1 MNFFLLLDKV
11 TSLTELGNLFF
22 RKNQIDRAVESFKES
37 SELAKK
43 VYPGQLKAV
52 EILNNLASS
61 VLHQSLASSVPDQA
75 GKLNESLRYF
85 QEAKEILDNHTEVGG
100 DLTLTVLFNMGVC
113 YFKLDKFLLAFQS
126 MKDALDNLDM
136 TFISGVPYNSLC
148 KDMAAT
154 VLVLSVKNNVISQ
167 ISKFN
172 QSKQRKAVEI
182 DEKRL
187 LTKDTCPV
195 IVNNRYQLSLSCTSY
210 GEQDEVLKH
219 LEKAR
224 EIAKRFDYKCGR
236 MVLVLLLLSLNYGC
250 MGSFDKWRSYYKE
263 AKEMAK
269 NLPPQDNSIQPGE
282 LGMIEW
288 MKKE

>member
-1 MNFFLLLDKV
+1 M
-11 TSLTELGNLFF
+11 GNLFL
-22 RKNQIDRAVESFKES
+22 RKKQIDRAVESFKRS
-37 SELAKK
+37 LELAKK
-43 VYPGQLKAV
+43 VYPGQLQLV
-52 EILNNLASS
+52 GMLTNLASS
-61 VLHQSLASSVPDQA
+61 VLHQSLASSVPHQA
-75 GKLNESLRYF
+75 GKLNESLRYC
-85 QEAKEILDNHTEVGG
+85 QEAKEILDNHTEVGY
-100 DLTLTVLFNMGVC
+100 LTLAVLYIMGVC
-113 YFKLDKFLLAFQS
+113 YFKLDKFVLAFQS
-126 MKDALDNLDM
+126 LKDALDNLDM

-250 MGSFDKWRSYYKE
+250 MGSFDKWRSFYKE

-269 NLPPQDNSIQPGE
+269 NLPPEDNSIRPGE

-288 MKKE
+288 MKKER

>member
-1 MNFFLLLDKV
+1 M
-11 TSLTELGNLFF
+11 
-22 RKNQIDRAVESFKES
+22 RKNQIDKAVESFKRS
-37 SELAKK
+37 LELAKK
-43 VYPGQLKAV
+43 VYPGQPQLV
-52 EILNNLASS
+52 VMLTNLASA
-61 VLHQSLASSVPDQA
+61 LDRDGMLD
-75 GKLNESLRYF
+75 ESLRYL
-85 QEAKEILDNHTEVGG
+85 QKAKEILDNHTEVGY
-100 DLTLTVLFNMGVC
+100 LTLGVLYNMGVC
-113 YFKLDKFLLAFQS
+113 YVKLGEFLLAFQS

-136 TFISGVPYNSLC
+136 TMISGEHYNNLC
-148 KDMAAT
+148 KDMAAI
-154 VLVLSVKNNVISQ
+154 VWRLSVKSNVISQ
-167 ISKFN
+167 VSKFI
-172 QSKQRKAVEI
+172 QSKQRKAVER
-182 DEKRL
+182 DEKRP

-195 IVNNRYQLSLSCTSY
+195 IVNNRYQLSLSCKFHR
-210 GEQDEVLKH
+210 EQDEVLKH

-269 NLPPQDNSIQPGE
+269 NLPPEDNSIRPGE